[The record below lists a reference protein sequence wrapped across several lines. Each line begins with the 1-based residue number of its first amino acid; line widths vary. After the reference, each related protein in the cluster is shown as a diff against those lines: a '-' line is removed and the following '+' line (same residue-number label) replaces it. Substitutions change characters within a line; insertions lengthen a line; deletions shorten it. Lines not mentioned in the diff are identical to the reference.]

1 MAENAHRFFY
11 AVSGPFLSGLS
22 GLAGIFITSIYTGVE
37 KYKSCIFPHP
47 YIGSLEN
54 RCQPVNPS
62 RLGWIGGLAVLKCK
76 CVLPETQGRLDSNAS
91 SFELEDKYVLLEAQ
105 VRFFGCCMR
114 GEVY

>member
-1 MAENAHRFFY
+1 MDSFSWQVFFFT
-11 AVSGPFLSGLS
+11 GGLFLGRTSRLGEGRLVGVD

-62 RLGWIGGLAVLKCK
+62 RLGWIWGGLAVLKRK
-76 CVLPETQGRLDSNAS
+76 CVLPETQGRLD
-91 SFELEDKYVLLEAQ
+91 
-105 VRFFGCCMR
+105 
-114 GEVY
+114 